1 MIRRNYQLED
11 TILKPSEDIVLWQTE
26 RGLLKISKNT
36 LALPIRLDDQRK
48 GYVFH
53 GQAQL
58 LLDTIVET
66 EEGAVGKSVEKEIS
80 RLFLMFG
87 AKEEIGRHLTLALKE
102 DLEKADYRD
111 EQEFRAEAERICD
124 QFMGRR
130 GGFGRDNLD
139 VREGLVFAF
148 SNETDNLDIL
158 VTKGS
163 KLVYKA
169 AGVVFVSDK
178 GKSILKRGH
187 DVVVLSHNGK
197 SFVVR
202 E

>member
-11 TILKPSEDIVLWQTE
+11 TVLKASEDMVLWQTE
-26 RGLLKISKNT
+26 KGLLKISKNT
-36 LALPIRLDDQRK
+36 LVLPIRLDGQRK

-66 EEGAVGKSVEKEIS
+66 EEGAIGKSVEKEIS
-80 RLFLMFG
+80 RSFLMFG
-87 AKEEIGRHLTLALKE
+87 AKEEIGRHLNQALKE
-102 DLEKADYRD
+102 DLEKAEYHD
-111 EQEFRAEAERICD
+111 EQEFRADAERICD

-130 GGFGRDNLD
+130 RSFDCDNLGISG
-139 VREGLVFAF
+139 ELVVAF
-148 SNETDNLDIL
+148 SNETGNLDIL
-158 VTKGS
+158 VNKGS

-169 AGVVFVSDK
+169 AGIVFVSSK
-178 GKSILKRGH
+178 GESILKGQ
-187 DVVVLSHNGK
+187 DTVVLSHNGK